1 MQKMEESYQK
11 KEEELRKSLEEQYKE
26 KLKKAKKGQ
35 EDSIRQELEKRMIS
49 VERLPE
55 LLQQF
60 FMEKGIV
67 QAVQP
72 EQAQVPQ
79 AQQSSEGNDDDGFDD
94 TSAFEEME

>member
-1 MQKMEESYQK
+1 MEESYQK
-11 KEEELRKSLEEQYKE
+11 KEEELRKSLEEQYKA
-26 KLKKAKKGQ
+26 KLKEAQEGQ

-60 FMEKGIV
+60 FAEKGIV